1 MEEGKEEG
9 SGEEQV
15 RMGGGLVLLFLL
27 ESDRVTLPSCLR
39 PYEEEKGSGLCG
51 CGLGGRWACWP
62 ASPRVS
68 FIFY

>member
-51 CGLGGRWACWP
+51 CGLGW
-62 ASPRVS
+62 
-68 FIFY
+68 